1 MSSRRSDWRER
12 LHANPSRME
21 QELAIKL
28 QHNRMN
34 HRGTNRKYANTA
46 STDGLK
52 VRPVLTMMVRMDLEM
67 TRVSS
72 KGQVVIPGLIRE
84 RLGLTGG
91 SRLLVFGEGDTI
103 ILKKVG
109 LASEETRETLAAVR
123 KKIRELRVTREDVSR
138 EIRLVRKER
147 ARRPVE
153 TAAGS

>member
-1 MSSRRSDWRER
+1 
-12 LHANPSRME
+12 
-21 QELAIKL
+21 
-28 QHNRMN
+28 
-34 HRGTNRKYANTA
+34 
-46 STDGLK
+46 
-52 VRPVLTMMVRMDLEM
+52 MDLEM

-109 LASEETRETLAAVR
+109 LASEETRETLASVR

-138 EIRLVRKER
+138 EIRAVRKER
-147 ARRPVE
+147 ARR
-153 TAAGS
+153 AR

>member
-1 MSSRRSDWRER
+1 
-12 LHANPSRME
+12 
-21 QELAIKL
+21 
-28 QHNRMN
+28 
-34 HRGTNRKYANTA
+34 
-46 STDGLK
+46 
-52 VRPVLTMMVRMDLEM
+52 MMMRMDLEM

-109 LASEETRETLAAVR
+109 LASEETRETLASVR

-138 EIRLVRKER
+138 EIRAVRKER
-147 ARRPVE
+147 ARR
-153 TAAGS
+153 AR